1 MKVDVNKLKGKMAEK
16 QLTAEALATT
26 IGIDGS
32 TFYRKLKANGLTF
45 TVAQMHRIAEVL
57 QLSKEEATQIFLQ

>member
-1 MKVDVNKLKGKMAEK
+1 MRVDVNKLKGKIAEN
-16 QLTAEALATT
+16 QLTPERVASA

-45 TVAQMHRIAEVL
+45 TVEQMHKIVDVL
-57 QLSKEEATQIFLQ
+57 RLSKEEATQIFLQ